1 VSDEVGRRQL
11 GGLRTKLFYGF
22 GSVAYGVKDAG
33 FGGLLLLYY
42 NQVLGISAQLVGTAI
57 MIALVFDA
65 FADPIVGQISDN
77 LRTRWGRRHPFMY
90 AAAIPVA
97 VSYFFLWNPPQL
109 TTNELFYYL
118 IVMAIIVRTFI
129 TMFEIPNSAMIAEVT
144 SDYDQRTSFLSYRFF
159 FGVVGGVT
167 MGFFTYRYILLPDAS
182 HPIGQLNPAG
192 YSRYALIAAIVMASA
207 IFISSLG
214 THRNIK
220 YFRVPPQRRITLLQT
235 LREMGASL
243 SNPSFVVL
251 MGAALCGTV
260 AIGVAASLLL
270 YFRTYFWGL
279 TAAQI
284 AIFQFAIVISAV
296 VSVTIATPLSR
307 RFGKRELAIGLFIT
321 YILVAGLPIGLRLI
335 DFFPPNGSPWLI
347 PILFAD
353 TVVVNILGLVVVI
366 MFSSMLTDVVEDNE
380 LRTKRRSEGL
390 FFAASSFIAK
400 AVSGAGAFI
409 AGQMLALV
417 DFPQKASP
425 ATLDPH
431 VIRNLALLYLPVV
444 IVMWT
449 LGMFLMS
456 RYRITRES
464 HQENLR
470 KLEEAAELAHAPVTV
485 EAELTEGLAG
495 PATTLAKPVP
505 GE

>member
-1 VSDEVGRRQL
+1 MSDDAGRKQL
-11 GGLRTKLFYGF
+11 GSLRTKLFYGF

-42 NQVLGISAQLVGTAI
+42 NQIVGLPAQLVGTAI

-77 LRTRWGRRHPFMY
+77 LRSRWGRRHPFMY
-90 AAAIPVA
+90 ASAVPVA
-97 VSYFFLWNPPQL
+97 VSYFFLWFPPHLSQGGM
-109 TTNELFYYL
+109 FVYL

-159 FGVVGGVT
+159 FGVLGGVA
-167 MGFFTYRYILLPDAS
+167 MTYVTFKYILSPDAA
-182 HPIGQLNPAG
+182 HPVGQLNPVG
-192 YSRYALIAAIVMASA
+192 YVRYGLIAAVVMVSA
-207 IFISSLG
+207 ILISSLG

-220 YFRVPPQRRITLLQT
+220 YFRVPPQRRISLPQI
-235 LREMGASL
+235 LREMGTSL

-251 MGAALCGTV
+251 MGAALCGAV
-260 AIGVAASLLL
+260 SIGVAASLLL
-270 YFRTYFWGL
+270 YFSTYFWGL
-279 TAAQI
+279 SSSQI
-284 AIFQFAIVISAV
+284 ALFQIAGLLSAIAA
-296 VSVTIATPLSR
+296 VSVATPLSR
-307 RFGKRELAIGLFIT
+307 RFGKRKLAIGLFIT
-321 YILVAGLPIGLRLI
+321 FILIAGLPIGLRLI
-335 DFFPPNGSPWLI
+335 DLFPRNGSPFLM

-353 TVVVNILGLVVVI
+353 RFLINALGLVVVI

-380 LRTKRRSEGL
+380 LKTKRRSEGL
-390 FFAASSFIAK
+390 FFAASSFVTK
-400 AVSGAGAFI
+400 ATSGAGAFF

-417 DFPQKASP
+417 HFPQHATP

-431 VIRNLALLYLPVV
+431 IIRNLAYVYLPV
-444 IVMWT
+444 IIFMYT
-449 LGMFLMS
+449 LGMILLS

-470 KLEEAAELAHAPVTV
+470 KLEEAAELAHSPVAV
-485 EAELTEGLAG
+485 EAELTEGL
-495 PATTLAKPVP
+495 PEPVP